1 VTKVH
6 KVVQEAQVPKEL
18 KDQQEILVVMVQQVL
33 KVIREHKVIPELRAE
48 LQVLKVIQVLRE
60 IREVRVNPEVRD
72 QTEHKVVLVLQD
84 LKEPK
89 EIKVLRE
96 VLVITDLRV
105 LLVQLEVKVT
115 MGMVHKGHQD
125 LLHPQTIQEQQVLK
139 EPQGL

>member
-1 VTKVH
+1 MIRRPPRSTPLYSSAASDVYNR
-6 KVVQEAQVPKEL
+6 Q
-18 KDQQEILVVMVQQVL
+18 LVVL
-33 KVIREHKVIPELRAE
+33 
-48 LQVLKVIQVLRE
+48 
-60 IREVRVNPEVRD
+60 D
-72 QTEHKVVLVLQD
+72 QMEHKVVLVLQD

-139 EPQGL
+139 GT